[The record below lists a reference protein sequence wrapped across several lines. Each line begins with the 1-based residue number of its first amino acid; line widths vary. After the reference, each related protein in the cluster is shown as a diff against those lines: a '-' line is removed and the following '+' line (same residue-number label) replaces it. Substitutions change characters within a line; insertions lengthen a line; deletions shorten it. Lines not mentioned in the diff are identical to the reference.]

1 MLNAEGNDYNSSF
14 AKSKI
19 IFFFIDSD
27 LNVRSDQEIQAFR
40 EELVRPRSM
49 NEGGECGMNV
59 YHFTFGLIFVGERE
73 SESEDIRQYN
83 KKKQENKYMLF
94 L

>member
-49 NEGGECGMNV
+49 NEGGGCGMNV
-59 YHFTFGLIFVGERE
+59 YHFTFGLIFVGC
-73 SESEDIRQYN
+73 IGKYN
-83 KKKQENKYMLF
+83 LFAKIIKY
-94 L
+94 